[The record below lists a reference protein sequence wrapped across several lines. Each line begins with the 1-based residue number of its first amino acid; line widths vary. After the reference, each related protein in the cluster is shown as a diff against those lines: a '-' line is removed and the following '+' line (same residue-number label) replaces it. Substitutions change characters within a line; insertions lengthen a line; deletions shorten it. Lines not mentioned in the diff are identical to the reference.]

1 MYINVVCG
9 MKEEIQTAEG
19 KHMHSNVVQLP
30 EPIVVLRC
38 EKKVRWLCVCIVK
51 AGYSSKQHRKKK
63 KKIRALG
70 KLVLS
75 VGRILVLHHV
85 G

>member
-38 EKKVRWLCVCIVK
+38 EKKVRCEVFVCVC
-51 AGYSSKQHRKKK
+51 A
-63 KKIRALG
+63 
-70 KLVLS
+70 
-75 VGRILVLHHV
+75 
-85 G
+85 

>member
-38 EKKVRWLCVCIVK
+38 EKKVRCEVFVCVCIVK

-63 KKIRALG
+63 KRSA
-70 KLVLS
+70 
-75 VGRILVLHHV
+75 H
-85 G
+85 